1 MTLSDGQST
10 STKNDGWFE
19 FAGVDEGLVDLTVNA
34 SGYGTENVTK
44 EIAAGLTNWNSVALN
59 PSSSSSG
66 SSGGTTASSSGSHSP
81 TDWETVFGPQVTLSW
96 PDNGSP
102 VYQVEIWYHDG
113 SDWYWYYTYT
123 DRADT
128 QTFWPVVDDAYYVWS
143 VRSWRSGWS
152 NWSALNYF
160 WFEN

>member
-1 MTLSDGQST
+1 MS
-10 STKNDGWFE
+10 
-19 FAGVDEGLVDLTVNA
+19 
-34 SGYGTENVTK
+34 
-44 EIAAGLTNWNSVALN
+44 WN
-59 PSSSSSG
+59 
-66 SSGGTTASSSGSHSP
+66 
-81 TDWETVFGPQVTLSW
+81 DWETVFGPQVTLSW

-123 DRADT
+123 DRADAK
-128 QTFWPVVDDAYYVWS
+128 TFWPVVDDAYYVWA

-152 NWSALNYF
+152 SWSTLNYF